1 MSGATSLKRVFS
13 IRDYG
18 ISLLP
23 AGKQAGYHVNKKAVN
38 YLTAVLV
45 IHGSETV

>member
-1 MSGATSLKRVFS
+1 MSGATSLRRAFFISV
-13 IRDYG
+13 YG
-18 ISLLP
+18 ISALL
-23 AGKQAGYHVNKKAVN
+23 AGKQAGYHVNNKAVN

>member
-18 ISLLP
+18 ISALL
-23 AGKQAGYHVNKKAVN
+23 AGKLAGYRVNNKAVN

>member
-1 MSGATSLKRVFS
+1 MSGATGLRRAFFISV
-13 IRDYG
+13 YG

-23 AGKQAGYHVNKKAVN
+23 AGKQAGYHVNNKAVN